1 MSYLLDTNI
10 ISELRRKKPNKG
22 VLKWFEKKPASTL
35 FLSVLTLGELRKG
48 IESLTDSNKKII
60 LIDWLESDLKT
71 FFSGRILPIDEK
83 ISDKWGKLLADAGR
97 PLPAIDSLIGSTAAA
112 YEMTLVTRNTKDFTH
127 LGIAVIN
134 PWELHE

>member
-22 VLKWFEKKPASTL
+22 VLNWFEKKPASTL

-48 IESLTDSNKKII
+48 IESLTDKTKRVA

-71 FFSGRILPIDEK
+71 FFSGRVLPIDEK
-83 ISDKWGKLLADAGR
+83 VTDKWGKLLANAGR
-97 PLPAIDSLIGSTAAA
+97 PLPAIDSLIGSTAAIH
-112 YEMTLVTRNTKDFTH
+112 EMTLVTRNTKDFIH
-127 LGIAVIN
+127 LGIDVVN
-134 PWELHE
+134 PWDLNE